1 MRIYG
6 NKPDKRN
13 GFSENE
19 SIKLFFIIASA
30 VFIPCLIL
38 WLVMVFEII

>member
-1 MRIYG
+1 MRFYG

-13 GFSENE
+13 GFSEND
-19 SIKLFFIIASA
+19 SIKLFFIIGAA

-38 WLVMVFEII
+38 WLVMVLK